1 MATAGRLGGRG
12 VVGAGGI
19 RAARGAAGVNVGLD
33 CERVADD
40 RRRKRV
46 DVRLDRERL
55 QENGKQRGGKRA
67 ETAGTLSRTL

>member
-1 MATAGRLGGRG
+1 M
-12 VVGAGGI
+12 
-19 RAARGAAGVNVGLD
+19 NVGLD